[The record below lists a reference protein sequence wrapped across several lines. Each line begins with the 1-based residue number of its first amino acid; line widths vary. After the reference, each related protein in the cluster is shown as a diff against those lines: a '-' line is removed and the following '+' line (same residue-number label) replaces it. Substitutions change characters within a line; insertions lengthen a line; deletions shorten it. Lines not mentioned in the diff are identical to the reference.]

1 MGPKETMLLAF
12 GVAAVLVLV
21 GAKANRNTKHPIIF
35 ASIVAVAVTIVAWGM
50 LIWVT
55 SPD

>member
-1 MGPKETMLLAF
+1 MGPKETALLAF
-12 GVAAVLVLV
+12 GVATLLVLV
-21 GAKANRNTKHPIIF
+21 GAKANRNTKHPTIF

-50 LIWVT
+50 LIWAT